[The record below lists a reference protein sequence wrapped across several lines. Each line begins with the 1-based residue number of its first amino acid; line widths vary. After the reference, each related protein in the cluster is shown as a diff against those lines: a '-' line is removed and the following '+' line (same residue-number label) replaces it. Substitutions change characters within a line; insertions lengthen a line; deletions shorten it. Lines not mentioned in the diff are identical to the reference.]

1 LPEIK
6 VASRSPSRSGVLCEP
21 WPAFECVNAQTGA
34 PTPASTYTSVLY
46 VLNGKQTST
55 SFNDHAE
62 AVRFQELA
70 NRISPAK
77 ALEVWAATTPAV
89 GGFMVA
95 SWCSHHVDHLTGVND
110 GTRTKYRRYIA
121 NDIAPSKIG
130 PLPLAAL
137 TNADVAQWLNSLTG
151 SAKTASNKH
160 GFLSG
165 ALNAAVRAGHISAN
179 PCDGNR
185 LPRDEV
191 TEMVF
196 LTHDEFALLH
206 SCVTEPWQPLVEF
219 LVASGCRWGEAAALR
234 PGDINLAEGTVG
246 VRRAWRYVSGEGYQL
261 GPPKTRRSTRTIDV
275 ASDTL
280 AKLDLTG
287 EWVFTNSGRGGH
299 GEDGPVRAYNFNSN
313 VWRPAIARAKQRG
326 LAKSPRVHDLRHTNA
341 SWLIQAGVPLTVIQR
356 HLGHES
362 IQTTSDRYGHLDR
375 KSSRVVAD
383 VVGKALKPK
392 KAGRRQT
399 SAATV

>member
-1 LPEIK
+1 M
-6 VASRSPSRSGVLCEP
+6 ASLRVRQRKDGSS
-21 WPAFECVNAQTGA
+21 
-34 PTPASTYTSVLY
+34 YTAVLY
-46 VLNGKQTST
+46 ALDGKQTSS
-55 SFNDHAE
+55 SFNDHRE
-62 AVRFQELA
+62 AVDFQQLV
-70 NRISPAK
+70 NRVGPTK

-89 GGFMVA
+89 DGFTVA
-95 SWCSHHVDHLTGVND
+95 SWCARHVDHLTGVND
-110 GTRTKYRRYIA
+110 ETRNKYRRYIG

-130 PLPLAAL
+130 PLPLSAL
-137 TNADVAQWLNSLTG
+137 TNHDVAAWLNGLPG

-165 ALNAAVRAGHISAN
+165 ALNAAVRAGHLKAN

-185 LPRDEV
+185 LRRDAPS
-191 TEMVF
+191 EMVF
-196 LTHDEFALLH
+196 LTHEEFAILL
-206 SCVTEPWQPLVEF
+206 SSVTEPWQPLVEF

-234 PGDINLAEGTVG
+234 PGDINLAEGTVDI
-246 VRRAWRYVSGEGYQL
+246 RRAWRYVSGEGYQL
-261 GPPKTRRSTRTIDV
+261 GPPKTHRSIRTIDV
-275 ASDTL
+275 AAATL

-313 VWRPAIARAKQRG
+313 VWRPAIARAKLLG
-326 LAKSPRVHDLRHTNA
+326 LTKSPRVHDLRHTNA

-392 KAGRRQT
+392 KAKSKQKT
-399 SAATV
+399 AATASVATPSSGP